1 MVLLHVRITGSRQVQ
16 KIQHDLKLTH
26 QNLTLRKVI
35 VNKADNTAA
44 PLGGGIVLDMSGVT
58 HGYEINSTER
68 SGHLYIP
75 LSDDQQYTQLDF
87 HTRFGASDIPSEFM
101 IKVFKNDGVTSP
113 AFLTGDHHLISV
125 DMFFEYET
133 NDHIH

>member
-1 MVLLHVRITGSRQVQ
+1 MVLLHVRITGSRQV
-16 KIQHDLKLTH
+16 KRLQHDLKLTH

-44 PLGGGIVLDMSGVT
+44 SLGGGIVLDMPGVT
-58 HGYEINSTER
+58 HGYEINSAER

-75 LSDDQQYTQLDF
+75 LSDDQKYTQLDF

-101 IKVFKNDGVTSP
+101 MKVFKNGGV
-113 AFLTGDHHLISV
+113 AAQ
-125 DMFFEYET
+125 T
-133 NDHIH
+133 NKQDKQK